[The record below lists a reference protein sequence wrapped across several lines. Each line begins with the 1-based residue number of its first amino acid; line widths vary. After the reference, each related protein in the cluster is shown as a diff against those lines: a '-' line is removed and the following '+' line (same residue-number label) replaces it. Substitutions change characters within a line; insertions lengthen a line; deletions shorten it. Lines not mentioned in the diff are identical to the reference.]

1 MDAGSPIT
9 TDSRNEDTEKVVSA
23 CAEACGV
30 GGNLVEKICPATEE
44 QEHCMDHHRS
54 TGSSYMMQMVLHCEG
69 NLNQNFLVRV
79 LNAMRFK
86 HHILRT
92 RLIKHEGRVYQV
104 ILKDPLVYQ
113 AGHDCLHGYLA
124 RNARTCMDYG
134 TPLARYAFV
143 WEPHGE
149 AFLVW
154 TCESLGTESIPEFG
168 FTF

>member
-1 MDAGSPIT
+1 MDAGSPINA
-9 TDSRNEDTEKVVSA
+9 DSRKEDTEKVVHA

-30 GGNLVEKICPATEE
+30 GRDKVEKMCLATEE
-44 QEHCMDHHRS
+44 QEHRMDHHRS
-54 TGSSYMMQMVLHCEG
+54 TGSSYMMQMVFHYEG
-69 NLNQNFLVRV
+69 DLNQKFLVRV

-92 RLIKHEGRVYQV
+92 RLIKYEGRVYQI
-104 ILKDPLVYQ
+104 ILKDPLEYQ
-113 AGHDCLHGYLA
+113 SGLDSLHSYLA

-134 TPLARYAFV
+134 TPLARYAFI
-143 WEPHGE
+143 WEPYGE

-154 TCESLGTESIPEFG
+154 TGGSLGTESIPGFG